1 MEPETVVFKWEGKQA
16 AQVNG
21 VTAEQA
27 WLVVS
32 DFCNVHE
39 WFPTVDTC
47 SRVEGTDGQT
57 GLVRYCASTA
67 TKEDEETK
75 WAKERLVEFDPIGR
89 CLSYEVLE
97 NNVGFRSYVATV
109 KVMQV
114 DGADESD
121 SGKVCR
127 IEWSFVSD
135 PVDGWKKEDLESYW
149 EGKQAAQV
157 NGVTAEQ
164 AWLVVSDFCNVHEW
178 FPTVDTCSRVEGTD
192 GQTGLVRYCAS
203 TATKEDEETKWAKER
218 LVEFDP
224 IGRCLSYEVLENN
237 VGFRSYVA
245 TVKVMQVD
253 GADESDSGK
262 VCRIEWSFVSDP
274 VDGWKKEDLESY
286 VGFCLKHMA
295 NKMEM
300 NL

>member
-1 MEPETVVFKWEGKQA
+1 MEQETASFKWEGKQA
-16 AQVNG
+16 TQVNG

-27 WLVVS
+27 WLVLS
-32 DFCNVHE
+32 DFCNVHK

-47 SRVEGTDGQT
+47 RRVEGTDGEK
-57 GLVRYCASTA
+57 GLVRYCASTT
-67 TKEDEETK
+67 TKKEEEETK
-75 WAKERLVEFDPIGR
+75 WAKERLVEIDPIQR

-114 DGADESD
+114 DGGDESD
-121 SGKVCR
+121 GG
-127 IEWSFVSD
+127 E
-135 PVDGWKKEDLESYW
+135 
-149 EGKQAAQV
+149 
-157 NGVTAEQ
+157 
-164 AWLVVSDFCNVHEW
+164 
-178 FPTVDTCSRVEGTD
+178 
-192 GQTGLVRYCAS
+192 
-203 TATKEDEETKWAKER
+203 
-218 LVEFDP
+218 
-224 IGRCLSYEVLENN
+224 
-237 VGFRSYVA
+237 
-245 TVKVMQVD
+245 
-253 GADESDSGK
+253 